1 MGKVRFRK
9 CPECGHKMVV
19 RNSKRGKFWACS
31 QYPDCE
37 KTLQFHGD
45 GARAGLDL
53 EIREIDNG
61 FIIAYSEKF
70 PEDPSD
76 DNLKELYCKD
86 TKQLESSLAKTFAEQ
101 VSTLLTKL
109 ASLED
114 FDMEPDPKK
123 AKERADKA
131 TKGETDIKKLLEK
144 VRDSKKK
151 AKEETSKS

>member
-37 KTLQFHGD
+37 KTIQYYGD

-70 PEDPSD
+70 PVDPSD
-76 DNLKELYCKD
+76 DNLKEVYCKD
-86 TKQLESSLAKTFAEQ
+86 NQELESSLAKTFSEQ
-101 VSTLLTKL
+101 INALLEKL

-114 FDMEPDPKK
+114 FDMESDPKESK
-123 AKERADKA
+123 KRADKA
-131 TKGETDIKKLLEK
+131 ARGETDIKKLLERVK
-144 VRDSKKK
+144 SSKKK
-151 AKEETSKS
+151 AEASKKSE